1 MAWQKITVNI
11 QNIEAET
18 GKAVLI
24 AMRHKSDYDGFK
36 FWHPAK
42 CVRPGNNSF
51 EVEVSFTDNWEFKL
65 FKNGNG
71 QYNSRDVIAET
82 TIDAE
87 TMMEQW

>member
-1 MAWQKITVNI
+1 MAWKKITVNI

-18 GKAVLI
+18 GNAVLI
-24 AMRHKSDYDGFK
+24 TMRHKSDYDGFK

-42 CVRPGNNSF
+42 CVRPGSNTF
-51 EVEVSFTDNWEFKL
+51 EVEVSFSEGWEFKL

-87 TMMEQW
+87 TMREQW